1 MRVFRDMRSGKTEGL
16 QALDTVISH
25 ATTGVKQGVFSFGPG
40 RRTFCSLVR
49 FPVEAPP
56 GREHPWKVR
65 GQCGKG
71 SLGLIVTQSH
81 SYRGCRMS
89 FLDLQG

>member
-1 MRVFRDMRSGKTEGL
+1 MLVFRDMRSGKVEGL
-16 QALDTVISH
+16 QALDTVLSH
-25 ATTGVKQGVFSFGPG
+25 ATAGVKLGAFSFSPR
-40 RRTFCSLVR
+40 RRTSCSLVR

-71 SLGLIVTQSH
+71 SIGLIVTQSH
-81 SYRGCRMS
+81 SYGGC
-89 FLDLQG
+89 

>member
-1 MRVFRDMRSGKTEGL
+1 M
-16 QALDTVISH
+16 DTVISH

-65 GQCGKG
+65 G
-71 SLGLIVTQSH
+71 SVV
-81 SYRGCRMS
+81 RAA
-89 FLDLQG
+89 